1 MDNPP
6 IVLVAEQRLHSLAV
20 WALLAAAAYRLGWGY
35 LSTGNLWLNDCQ
47 LLAIALAI
55 SLLLFGGCFVPLPWS
70 YVVSCLGG
78 GIGWL
83 VALSLLPPLWWSQ
96 YALLRS
102 DLPDWLVLGS
112 GLLVVFGIITRA
124 TLNRHWLKELAG
136 HGFKWMLEWAKG
148 KPYYARLTAK
158 VLMANLGYRG

>member
-1 MDNPP
+1 M
-6 IVLVAEQRLHSLAV
+6 AV

-47 LLAIALAI
+47 LLAITLAI

-70 YVVSCLGG
+70 YAVSYLGG

-96 YALLRS
+96 YAILRT

-112 GLLVVFGIITRA
+112 GLLVA
-124 TLNRHWLKELAG
+124 TGVISLLACRRRWVKQLGG
-136 HGFKWMLEWAKG
+136 HGFQWMLGWARG

-158 VLMANLGYRG
+158 AVLTSLGYRP